1 MSLYEQFFSDINK
14 EYMYNM
20 IKNIIKEKI
29 NIDISLH
36 KDNYEIYLSSFQPI
50 FEKNDFEDIAEI
62 NKILLEENV
71 SNFLKRIT
79 EKEKINND
87 YESLLKQ
94 RNEVISNDSNITDNI
109 AELETL
115 QNDNNLILQKETIQ
129 NEKIQKE
136 EKLKTITINSSKR
149 TNINSSRYFYKIN
162 LSKQNI
168 KSQDI
173 KEITKLILPIE
184 NNYLFNIPVLSL
196 EIEELNIK
204 ITLQLNEIIEGIN
217 RKFGVYKSIENHKI
231 NTGKSDSITVDIR
244 DITETPFNKTDI
256 LKVNVVQVKN
266 HTIVFTCSQI
276 DKDNFKVGD
285 NIKIINN
292 NSYTLFTIL
301 QSPLCIKKMEDNLIY
316 CKLPEKQEE
325 FTYDNIDMKIMNM
338 SNQNILY
345 FN

>member
-20 IKNIIKEKI
+20 IKKIIQEKI
-29 NIDISLH
+29 NIDISLN
-36 KDNYEIYLSSFQPI
+36 KDNYDIYLNSFQNI
-50 FEKNDFEDIAEI
+50 FDKNDVEDIAEI

-71 SNFLKRIT
+71 SRFIQRIK

-94 RNEVISNDSNITDNI
+94 RNEIIINDNNVSNNIT
-109 AELETL
+109 ELETL
-115 QNDNNLILQKETIQ
+115 QNDNNLILENDTTIKE
-129 NEKIQKE
+129 KKY
-136 EKLKTITINSSKR
+136 KTITINSSKR

-162 LSKQNI
+162 LVKQNI

-173 KEITKLILPIE
+173 TKITKLILPIE

-196 EIEELNIK
+196 EIEELNVK
-204 ITLQLNEIIEGIN
+204 ITLQLDEVIEGIN
-217 RKFGVYKSIENHKI
+217 RNFGVYKSIENHII
-231 NTGKSDSITVDIR
+231 NTKNKDSITIDIR
-244 DITETPFNKTDI
+244 DVTETPFNKTDI

-266 HTIVFTCSQI
+266 YTIVFTCSQI

-292 NSYTLFTIL
+292 NTYTLFTIL
-301 QSPLCIKKMEDNLIY
+301 QNPLCIKKIEDNLIY